1 MLAMEVQTRKRIAH
15 LQTDE
20 GKEFLK
26 IKAWGVKRGT
36 TSKETILY
44 HKEAHAI
51 IEHLN
56 RTFQDM
62 A

>member
-1 MLAMEVQTRKRIAH
+1 MLAMEVQTGKRIAH

-26 IKAWGVKRGT
+26 IKAWGFKRGT
-36 TSKETILY
+36 TPKETILY
-44 HKEAHAI
+44 HEETHAI

-56 RTFQDM
+56 
-62 A
+62 